1 MKAYVARQPIFN
13 SRKHVVAYEL
23 LYRESEKNFFPSGI
37 DPTKATTKVIV
48 NYFLDTKIEEI
59 TEQKPALVNFNLES
73 LKLIQNLIPSKE
85 IIIEILETE
94 EPTDELYQ
102 VVREMFHK
110 DYIFALDDFIYTEE
124 WLRFVP
130 FVRLI
135 KFDIQHTNLDT
146 IKPIIDKVREKKK
159 SIKILAEKVETYE
172 EFQKAKELGFD
183 FFQGYFFSRP
193 EMLVNSALPSSYPVL
208 MSLYK
213 ECLKE
218 ELNIKN
224 ITEIFQRD
232 VSLSYKLFNYINNPC
247 IFTLKNTINT
257 IKDALIYMGDI
268 KLKQFV
274 FLIVTAELSYQ
285 KPPALMSLATHRAKF
300 CEILAQNSYL
310 HNLSEKAFLIGLFSV
325 LDAILD
331 KDMSHIL
338 KDLNLEIEMKKAL
351 INKIGIYSA
360 FLKIAISYEKAQWDT
375 VELLCE
381 QMEIPTNKISEFY
394 NKAINWEVTQ
404 IDAIKIENSKT

>member
-23 LYRESEKNFFPSGI
+23 LYRESEKNFFPVGI
-37 DPTKATTKVIV
+37 DPTKATSKVIV
-48 NYFLDTKIEEI
+48 NYFLDTKIEDI
-59 TEQKPALVNFNLES
+59 TEQKPALVNFNLQS

-94 EPTDELYQ
+94 EPSDELFDI
-102 VVREMFHK
+102 VRDMFHK
-110 DYIFALDDFIYTEE
+110 NYVFALDDFVYNEQ

-135 KFDIQHTNLDT
+135 KFDIQRTPLDT
-146 IKPIIDKVREKKK
+146 IQPIIDKIKQKKQ
-159 SIKILAEKVETYE
+159 SVKILAEKVETYE
-172 EFQKAKELGFD
+172 EFQKAKELNFD
-183 FFQGYFFSRP
+183 FYQGYFFSKP
-193 EMLVNSALPSSYPVL
+193 EMLVNSTLPASYPML

-213 ECLKE
+213 ECLNE
-218 ELNIKN
+218 NINIKK
-224 ITEIFQRD
+224 ITDIFQRD

-257 IKDALIYMGDI
+257 IKDAVIYMGEI

-285 KPPALMSLATHRAKF
+285 KPPALIALATHRAKF

-310 HNLSEKAFLIGLFSV
+310 HNLSDKAFLIGLFSV

-331 KDMSHIL
+331 RDMNHIL
-338 KDLNLEIEMKKAL
+338 KDLNLESDMKKAL

-360 FLKIAISYEKAQWDT
+360 FLKIAISYENADWDT

-381 QMEIPTNKISEFY
+381 QIDIPKEKIQEFY
-394 NKAINWEVTQ
+394 TKAINWEHTHLEALQ
-404 IDAIKIENSKT
+404 

>member
-1 MKAYVARQPIFN
+1 MKSYVARQPIFN

-23 LYRESEKNFFPSGI
+23 LYRESEKNFFPFGI

-73 LKLIQNLIPSKE
+73 LKLIKNLIPSKE

-94 EPTDELYQ
+94 EPTEELYQ
-102 VVREMFHK
+102 IVREMFHK
-110 DYIFALDDFIYTEE
+110 DYIFALDDFVYDEK

-135 KFDIQHTNLDT
+135 KFDIQKTSLDT
-146 IKPIIDKVREKKK
+146 IKPIIEKIKNTKK
-159 SIKILAEKVETYE
+159 TVKILAEKVETYE
-172 EFQKAKELGFD
+172 EFQKAKELEFD
-183 FFQGYFFSRP
+183 FYQGYFFSKP
-193 EMLVNSALPSSYPVL
+193 EMLVNSALPSSYPIL

-213 ECLKE
+213 ECLNE
-218 ELNIKN
+218 EINIKK
-224 ITEIFQRD
+224 ITDIFQRD
-232 VSLSYKLFNYINNPC
+232 VSLSFKLFNYINNPC
-247 IFTLKNTINT
+247 IFSLKNTINT
-257 IKDALIYMGDI
+257 IKEALIYMGEV

-274 FLIVTAELSYQ
+274 FLIVTAELSYK
-285 KPPALMSLATHRAKF
+285 KPPALIALATHRAKF
-300 CEILAQNSYL
+300 CELLAQHSSL

-331 KDMSHIL
+331 KDMETIL

-351 INKIGIYSA
+351 IQKIGIYSA
-360 FLKIAISYEKAQWDT
+360 FLKIAINYEQANWD
-375 VELLCE
+375 VVDLLCE
-381 QMEIPTNKISEFY
+381 QIEVSKDKIKELY
-394 NKAINWEVTQ
+394 NKAVNWESTH
-404 IDAIKIENSKT
+404 IDAITKEE